1 MRTKIPGTEIEG
13 AGYGDQLQGP
23 PVISFIEKIKVLNEG
38 GILYIKDMNES

>member
-1 MRTKIPGTEIEG
+1 MKIKIPGTEIEG

-23 PVISFIEKIKVLNEG
+23 TVKSFIEKIKVLNEG